1 LTGGWL
7 LRAEDEGRE
16 RNREKEER
24 KKNETKGYKIE

>member
-1 LTGGWL
+1 L

-24 KKNETKGYKIE
+24 KKNETKRYKIE